1 VDPLNQALRGA
12 HHQFRPALQP
22 LESVLIVGG
31 GGVLGS
37 ALLAEALVAGRFQR
51 VASVVALPLTSTV
64 RGFEPWPQERLAAGQ
79 APTCNLAFV
88 VYERERHSNGRDE
101 AFHAP
106 EPGQLVA
113 TARSLCQAGV
123 RRLIVVVPHAAALLP
138 HALKGGFA
146 TEDETA
152 VAALGFEHVVFVR
165 TAQAGRAAAG
175 GTWITGF
182 ANWWL
187 SQLTWMVPQ
196 REQPVRAVR
205 LAALMVVLARVLQ
218 SAAPATRVLPPD
230 VLWDAAQS
238 SDAGRVFDQWLS
250 GPRQ

>member
-1 VDPLNQALRGA
+1 
-12 HHQFRPALQP
+12 
-22 LESVLIVGG
+22 
-31 GGVLGS
+31 
-37 ALLAEALVAGRFQR
+37 
-51 VASVVALPLTSTV
+51 
-64 RGFEPWPQERLAAGQ
+64 
-79 APTCNLAFV
+79 
-88 VYERERHSNGRDE
+88 
-101 AFHAP
+101 
-106 EPGQLVA
+106 
-113 TARSLCQAGV
+113 
-123 RRLIVVVPHAAALLP
+123 
-138 HALKGGFA
+138 
-146 TEDETA
+146 
-152 VAALGFEHVVFVR
+152 VVFVR